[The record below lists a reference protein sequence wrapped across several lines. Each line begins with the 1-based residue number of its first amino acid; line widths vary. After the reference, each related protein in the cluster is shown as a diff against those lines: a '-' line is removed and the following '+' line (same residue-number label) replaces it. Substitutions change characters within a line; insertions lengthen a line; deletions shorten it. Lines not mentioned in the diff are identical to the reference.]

1 MVLIRIVLLAFVAI
15 WSAGCSSLLTG
26 GLGTLGGLS
35 GPRQELPVPLEITV
49 YAAENVNP
57 AENQRPSP
65 VLVSVFEMSGTTA
78 FQSVDFFALQ
88 QPESAVLGEELIH
101 SEQQVLLPG
110 ETRVIRRT
118 AAPRSRYLGVV
129 VGFRDLEGSVWR
141 AIAPLPAPY
150 LAGRVVSGGVSP
162 TAKLYVVITDR
173 SVVIREAQD
182 IK

>member
-1 MVLIRIVLLAFVAI
+1 MVLIRTVLIAFIAL
-15 WSAGCSSLLTG
+15 WGAGCSSLLTG

-65 VLVSVFEMSGTTA
+65 VLVSVFEMTGTTA
-78 FQSVDFFALQ
+78 FQSADFFALQ
-88 QPESAVLGEELIH
+88 QSDSSVLGEELIH

-118 AAPRSRYLGVV
+118 AAPNSRYLGVV

-141 AIAPLPAPY
+141 AVAPLPAPY
-150 LAGRVVSGGVSP
+150 LAGRVISGGVSP
-162 TAKLYVVITDR
+162 TAKLYVVVTDR
-173 SVVIREAQD
+173 SVVVRDAQNMQ
-182 IK
+182 